1 MTLNAALLFHD
12 YNTKTSLSADL
23 LGLPHMTISGVYG
36 ELSKKVKY
44 LLSSISMSKN
54 AVLMP
59 VVRGQGTR
67 LF

>member
-12 YNTKTSLSADL
+12 YNTQISLSADL

-36 ELSKKVKY
+36 VKY

-59 VVRGQGTR
+59 VVRGQDCFELTGKQE
-67 LF
+67 